1 MLTPRANQLTVRP
14 YSKTFAAFHYLE
26 WQVSDKFML
35 ALSPPK
41 LQGQLKI

>member
-1 MLTPRANQLTVRP
+1 MLTPRANQLTVRL
-14 YSKTFAAFHYLE
+14 YSKTCAVFHCLE

-41 LQGQLKI
+41 LQRQLKI